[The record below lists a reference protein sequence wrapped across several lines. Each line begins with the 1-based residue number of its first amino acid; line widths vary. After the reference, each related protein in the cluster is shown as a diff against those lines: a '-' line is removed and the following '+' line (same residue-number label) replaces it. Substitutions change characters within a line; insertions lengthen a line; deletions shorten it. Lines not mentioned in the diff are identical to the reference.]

1 MKRITV
7 FAVTAAC
14 VISSIS
20 GATGLDAEIGG
31 ARSTSNK
38 TSDKDALIEVEHAWG
53 NALLKKD
60 VAGFSRCLADEWVLI
75 TSDGSRVTKAV
86 ALADLKSGALRIDSF
101 RLDDVTV
108 RFYGNTAVVRGLI
121 TEKSKLRDKDTSGKS
136 RFTDVFVKRDGRW
149 QAVASQESNVPKG

>member
-1 MKRITV
+1 MKRIAIST
-7 FAVTAAC
+7 AVAAC
-14 VISSIS
+14 VVSCIL
-20 GATGLDAEIGG
+20 GATGTSAEIGG
-31 ARSTSNK
+31 TRYTGNTA
-38 TSDKDALIEVEHAWG
+38 SDKDALIEVEHAWG

-86 ALADLKSGALRIDSF
+86 ALADLKSGALKIDSF

-108 RFYGNTAVVRGLI
+108 RLYGNTAVVRGLI

-149 QAVASQESNVPKG
+149 QAVASHESNLPKG

>member
-1 MKRITV
+1 MKRIAIST
-7 FAVTAAC
+7 AVAAC
-14 VISSIS
+14 VVSCIL
-20 GATGLDAEIGG
+20 GATGVSAEIGG
-31 ARSTSNK
+31 TRSTGNRA
-38 TSDKDALIEVEHAWG
+38 SDKDALIEVERAWG

-86 ALADLKSGALRIDSF
+86 ALADLKSGALKIDSF

-108 RFYGNTAVVRGLI
+108 RLYGNTAVVRGLI

-149 QAVASQESNVPKG
+149 QAVASHESNLPKA